1 MKNIVLTGYMGTG
14 KTTVGREVAR
24 QLAWPFVDMDSLIES
39 RQGRTVRQIF
49 EQDGEPYFRQ
59 LEAALCREIA
69 ANWQGQVVATG
80 GGALVN
86 VQNLAM
92 LTPQNLVVCLDC
104 DPQVLSERLAQA
116 TDRPLLDG
124 PAPQER
130 LLALLRERQPA
141 YARIPHHVDT
151 TLRPVEAISADILRL
166 WQAANGE

>member
-1 MKNIVLTGYMGTG
+1 MRNIVLTGYMGTG
-14 KTTVGREVAR
+14 KTTVSFEVAR
-24 QLAWPFVDMDSLIES
+24 RLNWPFVDMDSLIES
-39 RQGRTVRQIF
+39 RQGRTVRRIF

-59 LEAALCREIA
+59 LETALCREIA
-69 ANWQGQVVATG
+69 ADWQGHVVATG

-86 VQNLAM
+86 AQNLAV

-104 DPQVLSERLAQA
+104 DPQVLYERLAHA
-116 TDRPLLDG
+116 TNRPLLDS

-151 TLRPVEAISADILRL
+151 THRPVEAIAADILRL
-166 WQAANGE
+166 WQMANDR